1 MRSAVIAVIILL
13 VPLALAETP
22 EEAFE
27 DLLDAVYE
35 GDADAVAERLSS
47 QTMAML
53 DMVVTMI
60 KFQPAEV
67 AVEFSE
73 ELGITLNAE
82 DIMDWTTTD
91 FVDTVIL
98 SPGFIEELPSRDEI
112 TISHFEIQGDSSTV
126 FLTVSGISQPFGMA
140 MIREGDTWKLSEN
153 LIQSPLM

>member
-1 MRSAVIAVIILL
+1 MRSAVIAVIMLL

-53 DMVVTMI
+53 DMVVAMI

-67 AVEFSE
+67 AAEFSE

-91 FVDTVIL
+91 FVDAVIL

-112 TISHFEIQGDSSTV
+112 AISHFEIQGDSSTV

>member
-1 MRSAVIAVIILL
+1 LRSAVIAVIILL
-13 VPLALAETP
+13 VPPALAETP

-35 GDADAVAERLSS
+35 GDADAVAEHLSS

-53 DMVVTMI
+53 DMVVAMI

-73 ELGITLNAE
+73 ELGLTLSAE

-91 FVDTVIL
+91 FVDAVIL
-98 SPGFIEELPSRDEI
+98 SPGFIEELPARDEI
-112 TISHFEIQGDSSTV
+112 AISHFEIQGDSSTV

-153 LIQSPLM
+153 LIQSPLL